1 MAKQGQLWSATDQTQ
16 TRGVQQR
23 ARNLNAGHVGPMGRA
38 YTGARIRTRPKGMD
52 NLCLFSA
59 ECVREVVAMWLYDFY
74 YIVSV
79 CIYRYSEIRNNKELD
94 STHSS

>member
-1 MAKQGQLWSATDQTQ
+1 MAARPMAKQGQLWSATDQTQ

-59 ECVREVVAMWLYDFY
+59 ECVREVGWFL
-74 YIVSV
+74 
-79 CIYRYSEIRNNKELD
+79 L
-94 STHSS
+94 

>member
-1 MAKQGQLWSATDQTQ
+1 MNKSFFFVYIGM
-16 TRGVQQR
+16 QQKR
-23 ARNLNAGHVGPMGRA
+23 VGFELIYIYHRDA
-38 YTGARIRTRPKGMD
+38 GARIRTRPKGMD